1 MVGVGVLIRD
11 EDQFLII
18 KRAVDPDAG
27 FWSIPG
33 GLVEIGERAAE
44 AAVREAKEETSLD
57 VEIIDILDIVDR
69 IIRDDKGRIKFQFVI
84 VDFLARPRSGSVKAS
99 SDALEARWIR
109 PEEFP
114 SYKLTPTLIDLLKRM
129 DIYPEPKNLTETGGR

>member
-11 EDQFLII
+11 EDRYLII

-27 FWSIPG
+27 LWSIPG

-69 IIRDDKGRIKFQFVI
+69 IIMDENGRIKFQFVI
-84 VDFLARPRSGSVKAS
+84 VDFLAWPKSGSVKAS

-109 PEEFP
+109 SEEFP
-114 SYKLTPTLIDLLKRM
+114 NYELTPTLIDLLKRM
-129 DIYPEPKNLTETGGR
+129 DVYPETKV

>member
-11 EDQFLII
+11 ENRFLII

-27 FWSIPG
+27 LWSIPG
-33 GLVEIGERAAE
+33 GLVEIGEKAAG

-69 IIRDDKGRIKFQFVI
+69 IIRDENGRIRFHFVI
-84 VDFLARPRSGSVKAS
+84 VDFLARPRGGVVKAS

-109 PEEFP
+109 SEEFP
-114 SYKLTPTLIDLLKRM
+114 SYELTPTLIDLLKRM
-129 DIYPEPKNLTETGGR
+129 DIYPEPRSRTANGGC